1 MVPKS
6 QFSEAYASFLEIL
19 VAARKAAGLTQT
31 ELAHRLGRRQGFI
44 SIVET
49 GVRRLDLIEFCAFA
63 RAIGRDPVELFSRVY
78 RALPPHLDI

>member
-1 MVPKS
+1 MPKS
-6 QFSEAYASFLEIL
+6 QFSEAYASFLEVL

-31 ELAHRLGRRQGFI
+31 ELADRLGRRQGFI

-63 RAIGRDPVELFSRVY
+63 KAIGRDPVELFSRIY
-78 RALPPHLDI
+78 TALPDRLDV

>member
-1 MVPKS
+1 MPKS
-6 QFSEAYASFLEIL
+6 QFSEAYASFLEVL

-31 ELAHRLGRRQGFI
+31 ELADRLGRRQGFV

-63 RAIGRDPVELFSRVY
+63 KATGRDPVELFSRVY
-78 RALPPHLDI
+78 EALPDDLDI